1 MAGQPKRRAMREEL
15 ERLTRE
21 YFEGDPVPTVVQ
33 YAACRLEDGSTLAD
47 IAKEIT
53 ATLGFDVPRQW
64 VSEYVH
70 DQEGAADVVR
80 TARARA
86 SHSWAEKAIGA
97 VEAQVKDSVGVAQMN
112 HKART
117 YMRMAEAMD
126 AGTYA
131 QQKGLSVSNSVIH
144 LHLDALRHA
153 GSRVTGSLESTPSN
167 AQLPASQPIQVIAAP
182 SVNEG

>member
-15 ERLTRE
+15 ERLARE
-21 YFEGDPVPTVVQ
+21 YFEGDPVPTIVQ
-33 YAACRLEDGSTLAD
+33 YVACRLEDGDTIAS

-97 VEAQVKDSVGVAQMN
+97 VEAQVHDSVEVAQMN

-117 YMRMAEAMD
+117 YMRMAEAAD

-131 QQKGLSVSNSVIH
+131 QQKGANVSISITS

-153 GSRVTGSLESTPSN
+153 GSRVTGSTEPAQISAQPTLALPS
-167 AQLPASQPIQVIAAP
+167 QVVTTQGD
-182 SVNEG
+182 S

>member
-1 MAGQPKRRAMREEL
+1 MAGQPKRRAMRQEL

-47 IAKEIT
+47 IAKEIS
-53 ATLGFDVPRQW
+53 ASLGFDVPRQW

-97 VEAQVKDSVGVAQMN
+97 VEAQVYDSVGVAQMN

-131 QQKGLSVSNSVIH
+131 QQKGANVSISITS

-153 GSRVTGSLESTPSN
+153 GSRVTGSIEPQQIASPNTLALPSQVQ
-167 AQLPASQPIQVIAAP
+167 AQQRDS
-182 SVNEG
+182 